1 MSAHRH
7 EHDEG
12 LTLVEVIVTTILAA
26 AVFLIIGGLMVS
38 LFNAQRTVSA
48 ATISANEV
56 QAVARGMTD
65 AINNASHVQLT
76 PPTGPAL
83 LAADDQMLVVRTAG
97 SDPATRTW
105 QCTAYYYSSADNE
118 LRTRSW
124 AVGTA
129 ATAPTAAQLAT
140 WTLLL
145 PEVRPTS
152 GTGIMHVVSDGVSFM
167 FEAGAT
173 DGRPVLIE
181 TAAKRPGYAAA
192 AQTAADR
199 CF

>member
-1 MSAHRH
+1 MSDLQLDT
-7 EHDEG
+7 DEG
-12 LTLVEVIVTTILAA
+12 LTLVEVIVTTLLAA
-26 AVFLIIGGLMVS
+26 AVFIIIGGLMVS

-48 ATISANEV
+48 ATISANEI

-76 PPTGPAL
+76 APSG
-83 LAADDQMLVVRTAG
+83 DDQFLVVRTAG
-97 SDPATRTW
+97 SDPTTPTW
-105 QCTAYYYSSADNE
+105 ECTAWYFSAVDEE
-118 LRTRSW
+118 LRTMRGP
-124 AVGTA
+124 VGTVM
-129 ATAPTAAQLAT
+129 TAPTAAQLAT

-152 GTGIMHVVSDGVSFM
+152 GTSIMATVADGISFA
-167 FEAGAT
+167 FEAGAA

-181 TAAKRPGYAAA
+181 TAATRPGYAAA
-192 AQTAADR
+192 APSAADR